1 MTHLDLV
8 ATLKLILAF
17 AIVGAVIFT
26 GLEVRYTNLRRSGR
40 QVGENNW
47 ISTAGINAAFF
58 WRL

>member
-1 MTHLDLV
+1 MTRLDLV

-26 GLEVRYTNLRRSGR
+26 GLGVRYTNLRRSGR